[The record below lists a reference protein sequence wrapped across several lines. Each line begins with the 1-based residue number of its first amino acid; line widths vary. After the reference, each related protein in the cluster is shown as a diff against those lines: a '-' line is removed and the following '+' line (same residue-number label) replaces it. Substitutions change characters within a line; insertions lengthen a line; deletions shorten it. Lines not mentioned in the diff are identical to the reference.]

1 MQSLSIVS
9 LAITGGY
16 FLADITTLAISGKNI
31 GGYLDDAVD
40 EPFWEFN

>member
-1 MQSLSIVS
+1 MIS
-9 LAITGGY
+9 GGY